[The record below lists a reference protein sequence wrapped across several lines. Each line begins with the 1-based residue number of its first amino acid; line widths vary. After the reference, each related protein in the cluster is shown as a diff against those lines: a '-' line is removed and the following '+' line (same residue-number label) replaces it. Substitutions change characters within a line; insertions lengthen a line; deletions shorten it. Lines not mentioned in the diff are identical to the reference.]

1 MPRPGATTRYEEHHL
16 RQVDMCMLVLLGAKQ
31 RSEEEFDTLFKEA
44 DPRFEIVKVFNNPLG
59 VGLLQLQL
67 RQ

>member
-1 MPRPGATTRYEEHHL
+1 
-16 RQVDMCMLVLLGAKQ
+16 MCMLVLLGAKQ